1 MKELMRLNDNQL
13 KKQLSKMHPYDIANL
28 IKDSSSDIQM
38 RFIKLMSLSKMIDV
52 FIELPNDVSRNY
64 FNLLTENQKKQ
75 FLTGFEMDELK
86 IFITSF
92 DEDYQTYLIGLLN
105 HRKQA
110 TLKTLMSY
118 DEEAIASIMTT
129 EFLTINNNLSI
140 KEATSFV
147 ISNVKDND
155 FIDEVFV
162 VDVNN
167 KLIGS
172 ISLKDLIS
180 ARPSDS
186 LESIT
191 YKTNNYLTL
200 DDSIY
205 QGFIKFKN
213 YGKSVLPILNNDL
226 NIIGIITA
234 DDVLNEMILEHE
246 EDIEKM
252 MAVGNYDESSNA
264 GIRAIQRLPW
274 LLISV
279 VLNLV
284 IAVVLSVFERTLV
297 EVIALILFQ
306 PMILGMAGNI
316 GTQSIA
322 VTILKINQDELE
334 RKHLL
339 NRHILKEVGIGFLNS
354 IVMGIAGFIVSLI
367 VLSILNVG
375 TQDPIMIGIT
385 IGISLFGGMF
395 ISAVAGVFIPV
406 VLDKLK
412 IDPAVASG
420 PIISTLNDLFAL
432 LVYFG
437 IATLI
442 FMI

>member
-92 DEDYQTYLIGLLN
+92 DEDYQTYLIGLLS

-129 EFLTINNNLSI
+129 EFLTINNKLSI

-155 FIDEVFV
+155 FIDDIFV
-162 VDVNN
+162 IDSNN
-167 KLIGS
+167 QLVGS
-172 ISLKDLIS
+172 VSLKDLIS

-213 YGKSVLPILNNDL
+213 YGKSVLPILNNEL

-316 GTQSIA
+316 GTQS
-322 VTILKINQDELE
+322 
-334 RKHLL
+334 
-339 NRHILKEVGIGFLNS
+339 
-354 IVMGIAGFIVSLI
+354 
-367 VLSILNVG
+367 
-375 TQDPIMIGIT
+375 
-385 IGISLFGGMF
+385 
-395 ISAVAGVFIPV
+395 
-406 VLDKLK
+406 
-412 IDPAVASG
+412 
-420 PIISTLNDLFAL
+420 
-432 LVYFG
+432 
-437 IATLI
+437 
-442 FMI
+442 

>member
-52 FIELPNDVSRNY
+52 FIELQNY

>member
-1 MKELMRLNDNQL
+1 MKELMSLNDNQL
-13 KKQLSKMHPYDIANL
+13 KKQLSKMHAYDIANL

-38 RFIKLMSLSKMIDV
+38 RFIKLMSLSKMVDV

-64 FNLLTENQKKQ
+64 FNLLNENQKKQ

-86 IFITSF
+86 IFINSF
-92 DEDYQTYLIGLLN
+92 DEDYQSYLISLLSQ
-105 HRKQA
+105 RKQA

-140 KEATSFV
+140 KDATSFV
-147 ISNVKDND
+147 IENVKDND
-155 FIDEVFV
+155 FIDDVFV
-162 VDVNN
+162 IDSNN
-167 KLIGS
+167 KFLGS

-213 YGKSVLPILNNDL
+213 YGKSVLPILNNEL

-334 RKHLL
+334 DKHLL
-339 NRHILKEVGIGFLNS
+339 NRHILKEIGIGFLNS
-354 IVMGIAGFIVSLI
+354 IILGVAGFIVSLV

-442 FMI
+442 FMM

>member
-13 KKQLSKMHPYDIANL
+13 KKQLSKMHAYDIANL

-38 RFIKLMSLSKMIDV
+38 RFIKLMSLSKTIDV

-64 FNLLTENQKKQ
+64 FSLLNENQKKQ

-86 IFITSF
+86 LFITSF
-92 DEDYQTYLIGLLN
+92 DEEYQVYLISLLSQ
-105 HRKQA
+105 RKQV
-110 TLKTLMSY
+110 TLNTLMSY

-140 KEATSFV
+140 KDATSFV

-162 VDVNN
+162 VDDNN

-180 ARPSDS
+180 ARPSNTLDN
-186 LESIT
+186 IT
-191 YKTNNYLTL
+191 YQTNSYLTL

-213 YGKSVLPILNNDL
+213 YGKSVLPILNNEL

-234 DDVLNEMILEHE
+234 DDVLNEMIEEHE

-252 MAVGNYDESSNA
+252 VAVGNYDESSNA

-279 VLNLV
+279 VLNLM

-322 VTILKINQDELE
+322 VTILKINQYELE
-334 RKHLL
+334 HKHLL
-339 NRHILKEVGIGFLNS
+339 NRHIAKEIGIGFLNS
-354 IVMGIAGFIVSLI
+354 IAVGIAGFVVSLF

-375 TQDPIMIGIT
+375 NQDPLMIGVT
-385 IGISLFGGMF
+385 IGISLFGGML
-395 ISAVAGVFIPV
+395 ISAIAGVFIPV

>member
-92 DEDYQTYLIGLLN
+92 DEDYQTYLIGLLS

-129 EFLTINNNLSI
+129 EFLTINNKLSI

-162 VDVNN
+162 VDDNN

-180 ARPSDS
+180 ARPNDT
-186 LESIT
+186 LDNIT
-191 YKTNNYLTL
+191 YQTKSYLTL

-213 YGKSVLPILNNDL
+213 YGKSVLPILNNEL

-246 EDIEKM
+246 DDIEKM

-354 IVMGIAGFIVSLI
+354 IVIGIAGFIVSLI